1 MFIKK
6 LTTKI
11 IDNFV
16 NERADQKSERL
27 SDGMGLWLRVTSS
40 QSKQFRFDYSRPIV
54 KKNSH
59 IVPSKR
65 NTISIGS
72 YPTVSLND
80 ARKIRDKYKLLL
92 NEGIDPSE
100 WKKNQKK
107 KNSLEKNSDFTI
119 KDVVTSINVKSI
131 IIAAGLG
138 SRLKGY
144 TEALPKCML
153 MFGDKTL
160 LQRQLEVYKGCGI
173 DNISVVRGFKK
184 EKINYDGLTYYENSD
199 FKNNNILNSLFYA
212 EEAISGNVIISYS
225 DILFDE
231 IVVNRLLESDADISI
246 VVDIDWRGYYV
257 NRKDHPIDEA
267 EKVIFNANNEVL
279 KIGKVITTKQDV
291 YGEFIGMMKL
301 SPRGS
306 EIVKLHFNRAKKIF
320 WDKPYQ
326 RAQTFQKAYITD
338 LIQDMVEMGVS
349 IHCVIIERGWKEID
363 TVEDYEKAIIEFND
377 E

>member
-1 MFIKK
+1 MFNNE
-6 LTTKI
+6 LTTEI
-11 IDNFV
+11 IENFINKRNDN
-16 NERADQKSERL
+16 KPERL

-40 QSKQFRFDYSRPIV
+40 QTKQFRFDYSRPFINGESNF
-54 KKNSH
+54 K
-59 IVPSKR
+59 PRR

-72 YPTVSLND
+72 YPDVSLEE
-80 ARKIRDKYKLLL
+80 ARKLRDQYKQLLSD
-92 NEGIDPSE
+92 GVDPSE
-100 WKKNQKK
+100 WKKNQKLKISLSK
-107 KNSLEKNSDFTI
+107 KPSLTI
-119 KDVVTSINVKSI
+119 HELVNSINVKSI

-160 LQRQLEVYKGCGI
+160 LQRQIEVYKRCGI
-173 DNISVVRGFKK
+173 NEISVVRGFKK
-184 EKINYDGLTYYENSD
+184 EKINYEGLKYFENTD
-199 FKNNNILNSLFYA
+199 YQNNNILNSLFYA
-212 EEAISGNVIISYS
+212 EEAINGNVIINYS

-231 IVVNRLLESDADISI
+231 YVVSRLLDSNADISI

-257 NRKDHPIDEA
+257 GRKDHPVEEA
-267 EKVIFNANNEVL
+267 EKVIFNANNEVI
-279 KIGKVITTKQDV
+279 KIGKVLTNKEDV
-291 YGEFIGMMKL
+291 YGEFIGMIKL

-306 EIVKLHFNRAKKIF
+306 EIFKLHFSRAKKIF

-338 LIQDMVEMGVS
+338 FIQDMVDMGVS

-363 TVEDYEKAIIEFND
+363 TVEDYEKALLEFDND
-377 E
+377 